1 MTNNGNS
8 DDLLIKPNELKKKI
22 DKEEDIFILDVRDHE
37 EHKSWKISYDKHH
50 DSLVI
55 PIDDLSSP
63 QSLEQIPKDKEIV
76 AFCARGNRSMSA
88 AKMLSKHGYKVKS
101 VEGGLAGWNTVYD
114 VALVT
119 DKNSSIDIWQI
130 RRVSKG
136 CISYLVASSHNKNA
150 IVIDATCEVDNA
162 ISNIIS
168 ENSLKLTKVVD
179 THIHADHLSGSTRLT
194 KRYGSV
200 IYLSSLEGYNTKNN
214 NIHGLN
220 FQLISNDDAIKIDE
234 EFILEAIHT
243 PGHTNGSISLKL
255 KKRTDNFVEEGN
267 NPIKKNQNNN
277 LYIFVGDTIFVNG
290 IGRPDLHN
298 KTEEFAH
305 QLFNTYHQKILNLP
319 KETIVLPAH
328 YSEAFE
334 HEKPVYETIKSIH
347 QNIDLLS
354 VPEVEFVKFVTD
366 NIPPRPTNYE
376 KIISINKQMISCD
389 EIEQNDIESG
399 PNSCGIMKK

>member
-1 MTNNGNS
+1 MTDNGDS

-22 DKEEDIFILDVRDHE
+22 DREEDIFILDVRDHE

-88 AKMLSKHGYKVKS
+88 AKILSKHGYRVKS
-101 VEGGLAGWNTVYD
+101 VEGGLEGWNTVYD

-119 DKNSSIDIWQI
+119 GKDSPIDIWQI
-130 RRVSKG
+130 RRISKG
-136 CISYLVASSHNKNA
+136 CISYLIASSHYKNA
-150 IVIDATCEVDNA
+150 IVIDATCEVDNV

-179 THIHADHLSGSTRLT
+179 THIHADHLSGSTRLA
-194 KRYGSV
+194 KKYGSV
-200 IYLSSLEGYNTKNN
+200 IYLSSLEDYNTKN

-220 FQLISNDDAIKIDE
+220 FHLISNGDTIKIDE
-234 EFILEAIHT
+234 EFTLEIIHT
-243 PGHTNGSISLKL
+243 PGHTNGSISLKIQ
-255 KKRTDNFVEEGN
+255 KRTDDFVEEGN
-267 NPIKKNQNNN
+267 TSIKNQDNN

-290 IGRPDLHN
+290 IGRPDLRN
-298 KTEEFAH
+298 KTEEFSH
-305 QLFNTYHQKILNLP
+305 QLFNTYRQKILNLP
-319 KETIVLPAH
+319 KETIVLSAH
-328 YSEAFE
+328 YSDTFE
-334 HEKPVYETIKSIH
+334 HEKPVYETIKSIY
-347 QNIDLLS
+347 QNTGLLS
-354 VPEVEFVKFVTD
+354 VPEVEFVKFVTES
-366 NIPPRPTNYE
+366 IPPRPTNYE

-389 EIEQNDIESG
+389 EIEQKDIESG
-399 PNSCGIMKK
+399 PNACGIMKQ

>member
-1 MTNNGNS
+1 MTNNGDS

-37 EHKSWKISYDKHH
+37 EHNSWKISYDKHH

-55 PIDDLSSP
+55 PIDNLSSP

-101 VEGGLAGWNTVYD
+101 VEGGLEGWNTVYD

-119 DKNSSIDIWQI
+119 DRDSPIDIWQI
-130 RRVSKG
+130 RRISKG

-162 ISNIIS
+162 ISKIIS

-179 THIHADHLSGSTRLT
+179 THIHADHLSGSTRLA
-194 KRYGSV
+194 KKYGSV
-200 IYLSSLEGYNTKNN
+200 IYLSSLEDYNTKN

-220 FQLISNDDAIKIDE
+220 FQLISNGDTIKIDE
-234 EFILEAIHT
+234 EFTLEAIHT

-255 KKRTDNFVEEGN
+255 QKRTDDFVENGN
-267 NPIKKNQNNN
+267 ESVKKNRYNN
-277 LYIFVGDTIFVNG
+277 LYIFVGDTIFANG

-298 KTEEFAH
+298 KTEEFSH
-305 QLFNTYHQKILNLP
+305 QLFNTYRQKILNLP
-319 KETIVLPAH
+319 KETIVLSAH
-328 YSEAFE
+328 YSDTFE
-334 HEKPVYETIKSIH
+334 HEKPVYETIKSIY
-347 QNIDLLS
+347 QNTDLLS
-354 VPEVEFVKFVTD
+354 VPEVEFVKFVTE

-376 KIISINKQMISCD
+376 KITSINKQMISCD
-389 EIEQNDIESG
+389 EIEQKHIESG
-399 PNSCGIMKK
+399 PNACGIMKQ

>member
-1 MTNNGNS
+1 MTNNGDS

-37 EHKSWKISYDKHH
+37 EHKSWKISYDKHQ

-88 AKMLSKHGYKVKS
+88 AKMLSKHGYRVKS
-101 VEGGLAGWNTVYD
+101 VEGGLVGWNTVYD

-119 DKNSSIDIWQI
+119 DKDSPIDIWQI
-130 RRVSKG
+130 RRISKG

-150 IVIDATCEVDNA
+150 IAIDATCEVDNI
-162 ISNIIS
+162 ISNILS
-168 ENSLKLTKVVD
+168 ENRLKLTKVID
-179 THIHADHLSGSTRLT
+179 THMHADHLSGSTRLA
-194 KRYGSV
+194 KKYGSV
-200 IYLSSLEGYNTKNN
+200 IYLSSLEEYNTKNN
-214 NIHGLN
+214 THGLN
-220 FQLISNDDAIKIDE
+220 PHLISNGDAVKIDE
-234 EFILEAIHT
+234 EYILEAIHT
-243 PGHTNGSISLKL
+243 PGHTNGSISLKIQ
-255 KKRTDNFVEEGN
+255 KKIDNVVEDGN
-267 NPIKKNQNNN
+267 YPIKKNQNNN

-298 KTEEFAH
+298 KTEEFARM
-305 QLFNTYHQKILNLP
+305 LFKTYHQKILNLP

-328 YSEAFE
+328 YSDAFE
-334 HEKPVYETIKSIH
+334 HEKPIYETIKSIY

-354 VPEVEFVKFVTD
+354 VPEAEFVKFVTD

-376 KIISINKQMISCD
+376 KITLANKQMISCD
-389 EIEQNDIESG
+389 EIEQKDIESG
-399 PNSCGIMKK
+399 PNACGIMKQ

>member
-1 MTNNGNS
+1 MTNNGDR

-37 EHKSWKISYDKHH
+37 EHKSWKISYDKHQ

-88 AKMLSKHGYKVKS
+88 AKMLSKHGYRVKS
-101 VEGGLAGWNTVYD
+101 VDGGLVGWNTVYD

-119 DKNSSIDIWQI
+119 DKDSPIDIWQI
-130 RRVSKG
+130 RRISKG

-150 IVIDATCEVDNA
+150 IAIDATCEVDNI
-162 ISNIIS
+162 ISNILS
-168 ENSLKLTKVVD
+168 ENRLKLTKVID
-179 THIHADHLSGSTRLT
+179 THMHADHLSGSTRLA
-194 KRYGSV
+194 KKYGSV
-200 IYLSSLEGYNTKNN
+200 IYLSSLEDYNIKNN
-214 NIHGLN
+214 THGLN
-220 FQLISNDDAIKIDE
+220 LHLIGNGDVVKIDE
-234 EFILEAIHT
+234 EYILEAIHT
-243 PGHTNGSISLKL
+243 PGHTNGSISLKIQ
-255 KKRTDNFVEEGN
+255 KKNDHVVEDGN
-267 NPIKKNQNNN
+267 HPIKKNQNNN

-298 KTEEFAH
+298 KTEEFARM
-305 QLFNTYHQKILNLP
+305 LFKTYHQKILNLP
-319 KETIVLPAH
+319 KETIFLSAH
-328 YSEAFE
+328 YNVAFE
-334 HEKPVYETIKSIH
+334 HEKPIYETIKSIH

-354 VPEVEFVKFVTD
+354 VPEAEFVKFVTD

-376 KIISINKQMISCD
+376 KITLANKQMISCD
-389 EIEQNDIESG
+389 EIEQKDIEIG
-399 PNSCGIMKK
+399 PNACGIMKQ

>member
-1 MTNNGNS
+1 MTNNGDE
-8 DDLLIKPNELKKKI
+8 DDLLIKPYELKKKI
-22 DKEEDIFILDVRDHE
+22 DKGEDIFILDVRDHE
-37 EHKSWKISYDKHH
+37 EHKSWKISYDKHQ
-50 DSLVI
+50 DSIVI
-55 PIDDLSSP
+55 PIDDLSYP

-119 DKNSSIDIWQI
+119 GNDSPIYIWQI
-130 RRVSKG
+130 RRISKG
-136 CISYLVASSHNKNA
+136 CISYLVASSHSKNA

-168 ENSLKLTKVVD
+168 ENRLKLTKVVD
-179 THIHADHLSGSTRLT
+179 THIHADHLSGSTRLA
-194 KRYGSV
+194 KKYGAV
-200 IYLSSLEGYNTKNN
+200 IYLSSLEDYITKN

-220 FQLISNDDAIKIDE
+220 LQLISNGDTIKIDE

-243 PGHTNGSISLKL
+243 PGHTNGSISIKIQ
-255 KKRTDNFVEEGN
+255 KRTDSFGEVDYHS
-267 NPIKKNQNNN
+267 IKKNQTNNM
-277 LYIFVGDTIFVNG
+277 YIFVGDTIFING

-298 KTEEFAH
+298 KTEEYAH

-319 KETIVLPAH
+319 TKTVVLPAH
-328 YSEAFE
+328 HSDTFE
-334 HEKPVYETIKSIH
+334 HEKPIYGTIKSIN

-354 VPEVEFVKFVTD
+354 VSEGEFVKFVAE
-366 NIPPRPTNYE
+366 NIPPHPMNYE
-376 KIISINKQMISCD
+376 KITLINKQMISCD
-389 EIEQNDIESG
+389 EIEQKDIESG
-399 PNSCGIMKK
+399 PNACGITKQ

>member
-1 MTNNGNS
+1 MTNNGDG

-22 DKEEDIFILDVRDHE
+22 DKGEDIFILDVRDHE
-37 EHKSWKISYDKHH
+37 EHKSWKISYDKHQ
-50 DSLVI
+50 DSIVI
-55 PIDDLSSP
+55 PIDDLSYP
-63 QSLEQIPKDKEIV
+63 RSLEQIPKDKEIV

-119 DKNSSIDIWQI
+119 DNDSPIDIWQI
-130 RRVSKG
+130 RRISKG
-136 CISYLVASSHNKNA
+136 CISYLVASSHSKNA

-168 ENSLKLTKVVD
+168 ENRLKLTKVVD
-179 THIHADHLSGSTRLT
+179 THIHADHLSGSTRLA
-194 KRYGSV
+194 KKYGAV
-200 IYLSSLEGYNTKNN
+200 IYLSSLEDYSTKN

-220 FQLISNDDAIKIDE
+220 LQLISNGDTIKIDE

-243 PGHTNGSISLKL
+243 PGHTNGSISIKIQ
-255 KKRTDNFVEEGN
+255 KRTDNFGEVDYHS
-267 NPIKKNQNNN
+267 IKKNQTNNM
-277 LYIFVGDTIFVNG
+277 YIFVGDTIFING

-298 KTEEFAH
+298 KTEEYAH

-319 KETIVLPAH
+319 TKTIVLPAH
-328 YSEAFE
+328 YSDTFE
-334 HEKPVYETIKSIH
+334 HEKPIYGTIKSIN

-354 VPEVEFVKFVTD
+354 VSEGEFVKFVTE
-366 NIPPRPTNYE
+366 NIPPHPMNYE
-376 KIISINKQMISCD
+376 KITLINKQMISCD
-389 EIEQNDIESG
+389 EIEQKDIESG
-399 PNSCGIMKK
+399 PNACGIMKQ

>member
-1 MTNNGNS
+1 MTDNGDS

-22 DKEEDIFILDVRDHE
+22 DREEDIFILDVRDHE

-88 AKMLSKHGYKVKS
+88 AKMLSKHGYRVKS
-101 VEGGLAGWNTVYD
+101 VEGGLEGWNTVYD

-119 DKNSSIDIWQI
+119 GKDSPIDIWQI
-130 RRVSKG
+130 RRISKG
-136 CISYLVASSHNKNA
+136 CISYLVASSHYKNA
-150 IVIDATCEVDNA
+150 IVIDATCEVDNV

-179 THIHADHLSGSTRLT
+179 THIHADHLSGSTRLA
-194 KRYGSV
+194 KKYGSV
-200 IYLSSLEGYNTKNN
+200 IYLSSLEDYNTKN

-220 FQLISNDDAIKIDE
+220 FQLISNGDTIKIDE
-234 EFILEAIHT
+234 EFTLETIHT
-243 PGHTNGSISLKL
+243 PGHTNGSISLKIQ
-255 KKRTDNFVEEGN
+255 KRTDDYVEEGN
-267 NPIKKNQNNN
+267 TSIKNQGNN

-290 IGRPDLHN
+290 IGRPDLRN
-298 KTEEFAH
+298 KTEEFSH
-305 QLFNTYHQKILNLP
+305 QLFNTYRQKIFNLP
-319 KETIVLPAH
+319 KETIVLSAH
-328 YSEAFE
+328 YSDTFE
-334 HEKPVYETIKSIH
+334 HEKPVYETIKAIY
-347 QNIDLLS
+347 QNTGLLS
-354 VPEVEFVKFVTD
+354 VPEVEFVKFVTES
-366 NIPPRPTNYE
+366 IPPRPTNYE

-389 EIEQNDIESG
+389 EIEQKDIESG
-399 PNSCGIMKK
+399 PNACGIMKQ

>member
-1 MTNNGNS
+1 LNNNGDS

-37 EHKSWKISYDKHH
+37 EHKSWKISYDKHQ
-50 DSLVI
+50 DSIVI

-88 AKMLSKHGYKVKS
+88 AKMLSKHGYRVKS
-101 VEGGLAGWNTVYD
+101 VEGGLVGWNTVYD

-119 DKNSSIDIWQI
+119 GKESPVDIWQI
-130 RRVSKG
+130 RRISKG

-150 IVIDATCEVDNA
+150 IAIDATCEVDNV
-162 ISNIIS
+162 ISNILI
-168 ENSLKLTKVVD
+168 ENRLKLTKVVD
-179 THIHADHLSGSTRLT
+179 THIHADHISGSTRLA
-194 KRYGSV
+194 KKYGSV
-200 IYLSSLEGYNTKNN
+200 IYLSSLEDYNTENN
-214 NIHGLN
+214 THGLN
-220 FQLISNDDAIKIDE
+220 FQSISNGDAVKIDD

-243 PGHTNGSISLKL
+243 PGHTNGSISLKIQ
-255 KKRTDNFVEEGN
+255 KKTDNVCEDGN
-267 NPIKKNQNNN
+267 YSIKKNQSNN

-298 KTEEFAH
+298 KTEEFARL
-305 QLFNTYHQKILNLP
+305 LFKTYHQKILNIP
-319 KETIVLPAH
+319 KETIVLPSH
-328 YSEAFE
+328 YSDTFE
-334 HEKPVYETIKSIH
+334 HEKPIYETIKSIY
-347 QNIDLLS
+347 QNTDLLS

-376 KIISINKQMISCD
+376 KITLANKQMISCD
-389 EIEQNDIESG
+389 EIEQKDIESG
-399 PNSCGIMKK
+399 PNACGIMKQ